1 MCNFNSGNEFFIV
14 NFGID
19 FIYMDMYLFL
29 KCFLISKC

>member
-19 FIYMDMYLFL
+19 FIYLYGYVFIFKMFFN
-29 KCFLISKC
+29 K